1 MTATTALRV
10 TPGLLA
16 GTRAPAIVERN
27 LIVYRHSW
35 VLLIS
40 GLLEPLFYLLALGV
54 GVGKLVGD
62 ITGPDGQPIS
72 YAAFVAP
79 AMLASSIM
87 NGAIIDTTF
96 NVFFKLKYAKVYD
109 AVLATPVSPLDITL
123 GEISWSLGRGLLYC
137 SAFLAF
143 MTVTGLV
150 SSWWALLV
158 VPVAALA
165 GFSFAAVG
173 MACTTFMRT
182 WQDFEWVTL
191 ATVPM
196 FLLSATFYPI
206 TTYPPTLQTV
216 VRWTPLY
223 QVVDLMRSLTTG
235 ALHPGLVWNVLY
247 LLAIGALGL
256 TIARARLGRLLLR

>member
-1 MTATTALRV
+1 MATTALRI

-16 GTRAPAIVERN
+16 GTRAPAVVERN
-27 LIVYRHSW
+27 FIVYRHSW

-62 ITGPDGQPIS
+62 ITGPNGQTLT

-96 NVFFKLKYAKVYD
+96 NVFFKLKYAKLYD
-109 AVLATPVSPLDITL
+109 AVLATPVRPTDIAL
-123 GEISWSLGRGLLYC
+123 GEIAWSLGRGLLYC
-137 SAFLAF
+137 TAFLAF

-206 TTYPPTLQTV
+206 TTYPPGLQTI

-223 QVVDLMRSLTTG
+223 QVVDLVRSLTTG
-235 ALHPGLVWNVLY
+235 AVHPGLVWNLLY
-247 LLAIGALGL
+247 LVVIGAAGLAIS
-256 TIARARLGRLLLR
+256 RVRLASLLLR